1 MSAPTF
7 KTRMMTV
14 RKRYGYFWEV
24 AVAALTLTV
33 IFILGMI
40 GYMTVEGWTLLESFY
55 MMVITLA
62 TVGFQEVRPLSDQ
75 GRLMTAFII
84 LGGVGGFAYL
94 VGAFSQVLVEG
105 HLHNFWGRLKVQKR
119 IDKLSGHF
127 IVCGCGRIG
136 SVVVREIV
144 AEGHPVVVIEHS
156 QEAME
161 RLRQEAILFVDGDAT
176 SDETLL
182 QAGLMRAKSLITAL
196 TDEAANV
203 YVTLTARQLNPAI
216 QIIAR
221 ASEPT
226 HVPRLQMAGA
236 DRVVMPNLIGGVRMA
251 QSVLRPTVT
260 NFLDLALR
268 ANIDLQM
275 EELAVLPTSQVAGQ
289 DLMASQIRPRFNL
302 IIIAIQKISGE
313 MVFNPGPREII
324 EAGDTLLAVG
334 RKTDLMKFQEV
345 L

>member
-7 KTRMMTV
+7 KTRMMIF
-14 RKRYGYFWEV
+14 RKRYGYFWQMG
-24 AVAALTLTV
+24 VAALTLTV

-75 GRLMTAFII
+75 GRLMTAFLI

-156 QEAME
+156 PEALE
-161 RLRQEAILFVDGDAT
+161 RLRQEDILFVDGDAT
-176 SDETLL
+176 SDETLQ

-203 YVTLTARQLNPAI
+203 YVTLTARQLNPGI

-268 ANIDLQM
+268 GGIDLQM
-275 EELAVLPTSQVAGQ
+275 EELAIQPGSQVAGKNIIE
-289 DLMASQIRPRFNL
+289 SQLRPVYNL
-302 IIIAIQKISGE
+302 IVIAIQKPDGG
-313 MVFNPGPREII
+313 MVFNPGPQETIQP
-324 EAGDTLLAVG
+324 GDTLLAVG
-334 RKTDLMKFQEV
+334 RKTDLQRFQEV

>member
-7 KTRMMTV
+7 KTRMMTF
-14 RKRYGYFWEV
+14 RKRYGYFWQM

-268 ANIDLQM
+268 GGIDLQM
-275 EELAVLPTSQVAGQ
+275 EELAILPSSQVAGKNIIE
-289 DLMASQIRPRFNL
+289 SQLRPVYNL
-302 IIIAIQKISGE
+302 IVIAIQKPDGG
-313 MVFNPGPREII
+313 MVFNPGPQEII
-324 EAGDTLLAVG
+324 QPGDTLLAVG
-334 RKTDLMKFQEV
+334 RKTDLQRFQEV

>member
-1 MSAPTF
+1 MSGLTLKARLYRF
-7 KTRMMTV
+7 QR
-14 RKRYGYFWEV
+14 RYGHFWQILV
-24 AVAALTLTV
+24 AFTALSVVFVA
-33 IFILGMI
+33 GMI
-40 GYMTVEGWTLLESFY
+40 GYMTLEGWTLLESFY

-75 GRLMTAFII
+75 GRFMTAMII
-84 LGGVGGFAYL
+84 LAGVGGFAYL
-94 VGAFSQVLVEG
+94 VGAFSQVLMEG

-119 IDKLSGHF
+119 IDKMSGHF
-127 IVCGCGRIG
+127 IVCGFGRIG
-136 SVVVREIV
+136 SVVVREIR
-144 AEGHPVVVIEHS
+144 AEGQPVVVIEHS
-156 QEAME
+156 PEALEKM
-161 RLRQEAILFVDGDAT
+161 RQEDILFVEGDAT
-176 SDETLL
+176 NDEALL

-203 YVTLTARQLNPAI
+203 YVTLTARQLNPEVS
-216 QIIAR
+216 IIAR
-221 ASEPT
+221 AAEPN
-226 HVPRLQMAGA
+226 HVARLQMAGA

-268 ANIDLQM
+268 GNIDLQM
-275 EELAVLPTSQVAGQ
+275 EELAVLPTSQVAGK
-289 DLMASQIRPRFNL
+289 DLMESQIRPRFNL
-302 IIIAIQKISGE
+302 IVIAIQKISGE

>member
-7 KTRMMTV
+7 KTRMMV
-14 RKRYGYFWEV
+14 FRKRYGYFWQMG
-24 AVAALTLTV
+24 VAAMTLTV
-33 IFILGMI
+33 VFILGMI

-55 MMVITLA
+55 MVVITLA

-75 GRLMTAFII
+75 GRLMTAFLI

-156 QEAME
+156 PEAME
-161 RLRQEAILFVDGDAT
+161 RLRQEDILCVDGDAT
-176 SDETLL
+176 SDEILQ

-203 YVTLTARQLNPAI
+203 YVTLTARQLNPGI

-226 HVPRLQMAGA
+226 HVPRLHMAGA

-251 QSVLRPTVT
+251 QSVLRPSVT

-268 ANIDLQM
+268 GGIDLQM
-275 EELAVLPTSQVAGQ
+275 EELAIKPGSQVAGKNIIE
-289 DLMASQIRPRFNL
+289 SQLRPVYNL
-302 IIIAIQKISGE
+302 IVIAIQKPDGG
-313 MVFNPGPREII
+313 MVFNPGPQEII
-324 EAGDTLLAVG
+324 QAGDTLLAVG
-334 RKTDLMKFQEV
+334 RKTDLQRFQEV